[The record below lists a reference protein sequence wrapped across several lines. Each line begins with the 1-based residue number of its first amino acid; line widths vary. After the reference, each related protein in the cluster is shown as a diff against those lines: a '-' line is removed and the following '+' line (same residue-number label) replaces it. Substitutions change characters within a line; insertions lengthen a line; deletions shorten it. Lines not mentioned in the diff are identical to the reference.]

1 MNIINRQHARRLMED
16 HPEAAHGIEQ
26 WWRTAR
32 RVNWSSLNDCRRIY
46 QSADQVERVL
56 IFNIMGNNYRL
67 ITVVSWRG
75 QRIYVKALLS
85 HAEYSRNQWHK
96 WAF

>member
-16 HPEAAHGIEQ
+16 HPEAAHAIEQ
-26 WWRTAR
+26 WWHTAR
-32 RVNWSSLNDCRRIY
+32 RANWSSLNDCRRIY
-46 QSADQVERVL
+46 QSADLIGRVL

-67 ITVVSWRG
+67 ITAVSWRG

-85 HAEYSRNQWHK
+85 HAEHSRNQWHK